1 LEQLSKNLKFL
12 RLKEG
17 KNQAEMSAQLG
28 FSRGAWNNY
37 ERGESNP
44 TLSDFIRLSKYFGVG
59 ETQLLHFDLEQ
70 LGNLLQESE
79 VPYLPDKGNLTR
91 NPSGNLSTK
100 KSMLPKVVTIDN
112 SGRDNVVYVPVKAR
126 AGYLNGYGDPVF
138 IQTLP
143 AYSIPGLNHGTFRM
157 FEVSGHSM
165 GETLYDG
172 DAIVGTFVEN
182 PQQIRDSRVH
192 VIVTRHD
199 GVVVKRVLNRLE
211 SDGKLI
217 LKSDNIKDKADYPNI
232 VVEPDDILEIWYGV
246 LKFSRYFKEPTEL
259 YKRVT
264 DLEGKLILLEHT
276 IQAKLK

>member
-1 LEQLSKNLKFL
+1 
-12 RLKEG
+12 
-17 KNQAEMSAQLG
+17 MSAQLG
-28 FSRGAWNNY
+28 FGRTTWNNY
-37 ERGESNP
+37 ENGVSNP
-44 TLSDFIRLSKYFGVG
+44 KLEDFIEISKLFGVS
-59 ETQLLHFDLEQ
+59 ETDLLHFDLEMR
-70 LGNLLQESE
+70 GNLLNEP
-79 VPYLPDKGNLTR
+79 VVTLKKPKGKVSG
-91 NPSGNLSTK
+91 NPSGNPSTILQ
-100 KSMLPKVVTIDN
+100 MVPKVVTVDN
-112 SGRDNVVYVPVKAR
+112 SGRDNIVYVPVKAR
-126 AGYLNGYGDPVF
+126 AGYLNGYGDPDF

>member
-1 LEQLSKNLKFL
+1 
-12 RLKEG
+12 
-17 KNQAEMSAQLG
+17 MSAQLG